1 MPRNCDKTILE
12 IKTAEKIMAKLL
24 SMVYLP
30 PGFDI
35 VECPKQQ
42 PHGQKGAGRQ
52 DQQQYGLRSRQCYGM
67 SEQGTGS
74 ENSRQAPIALRASV
88 KPIPIPTAS

>member
-24 SMVYLP
+24 ALVYLP

-74 ENSRQAPIALRASV
+74 EKFIKSGSAVLTDLIFKRTPCRI
-88 KPIPIPTAS
+88 